1 MTQPD
6 TKDVF
11 LINAVFAAPN
21 LLRYPAAEASAAI
34 AAGDAAR
41 VAAPAIMAFLNGN
54 RDWPLLLPRCATGD
68 EGVTWYACAH
78 SEAHLRG
85 LQAEMRA
92 FIGPTF
98 SYFPSVRADLDGADA
113 IERTIDLRFEG
124 RVLKIDV
131 PTRYVEKVNRQLE
144 RYIGLL
150 MRRPT
155 IATHAV
161 SSFSQLRARFDM
173 ALLAGNESAAQECL
187 NALATRNLSAENR
200 HFLNIRFYAALGQW
214 NRIAEY
220 PLLPALINLKL
231 PPETYSDIF
240 EALYQ
245 TLLHSAEDSK
255 DLDTLLT
262 RFDERLFQAYPRL
275 FRTRR
280 SSIRPTV
287 LKGAICRELTLAAPD
302 PTQCMALLA
311 KLPAGAFPTA
321 IEAQIRVRCQQLQA
335 PEPGA
340 AALDALNAEEFDR
353 AFELFLGLP
362 SSLDVLCALLRCARE
377 IGNSSAA
384 RTVVALLDAA
394 PEAVRDA
401 AAQRSPRMHRI
412 VTELA
417 QSASATPKD
426 SGIQSL
432 LAQLPWLGDDGET
445 AEEYIA
451 RLREGAMSWDITEL
465 LLEIN
470 CGPIAAEVIEN
481 LSIEA
486 PEIFEQAFPL
496 WYRLFIERL
505 PMPDSRLV
513 PVYLALMATMRVRA
527 TYGDDEL
534 TLIKRAA
541 ACVLE
546 CGVNPSIYR
555 TMVDDLNAVMEEA
568 RSVYLIDWAIDLADQ
583 LLAAAC
589 PVAEARVRFL
599 TGVVSLANQFA
610 RRLTPLQ
617 GKLVQQIATES
628 GLKFHIVPAEI
639 VADAVLPA
647 AITGRVAIYTL
658 DSGTAGRARD
668 MLIQSY
674 PGLRVDLNHDQVC
687 TTALR
692 NLAKQ
697 VDWFVFAWRC
707 ATHQAW
713 FCVKD
718 SLGETRK
725 LCWSKGNG
733 AASLAQVIEQR
744 LLAPPEAA
752 DGIDE

>member
-1 MTQPD
+1 MQ
-6 TKDVF
+6 
-11 LINAVFAAPN
+11 I
-21 LLRYPAAEASAAI
+21 S
-34 AAGDAAR
+34 
-41 VAAPAIMAFLNGN
+41 
-54 RDWPLLLPRCATGD
+54 
-68 EGVTWYACAH
+68 
-78 SEAHLRG
+78 
-85 LQAEMRA
+85 
-92 FIGPTF
+92 
-98 SYFPSVRADLDGADA
+98 
-113 IERTIDLRFEG
+113 
-124 RVLKIDV
+124 
-131 PTRYVEKVNRQLE
+131 
-144 RYIGLL
+144 
-150 MRRPT
+150 
-155 IATHAV
+155 
-161 SSFSQLRARFDM
+161 
-173 ALLAGNESAAQECL
+173 AGNESAAKEL
-187 NALATRNLSAENR
+187 LTALATRNLSAENR

-214 NRIAEY
+214 SRIAEY

-245 TLLHSAEDSK
+245 TLLHPAEESK
-255 DLDTLLT
+255 DLDTLLA

-280 SSIRPTV
+280 NSIRPAV
-287 LKGAICRELTLAAPD
+287 LKGVICRELTLAAPD
-302 PTQCMALLA
+302 PKQCLALLA
-311 KLPAGAFPTA
+311 QLPVGAFPVA
-321 IEAQIRVRCQQLQA
+321 IEAQIRARCRQLQA
-335 PEPGA
+335 PEPGS

-353 AFELFLGLP
+353 AFELYLGLP
-362 SSLDVLCALLRCARE
+362 SSSDVLCALLRCARE
-377 IGNSSAA
+377 IGNSGNA
-384 RTVVALLDAA
+384 RSVVALLDSAT
-394 PEAVRDA
+394 EAVRDA
-401 AAQRSPRMHRI
+401 AVQRSPRMHKI

-417 QSASATPKD
+417 QSASAMRKD
-426 SGIQSL
+426 TGALSL
-432 LAQLPWLGDDGET
+432 LEQLPWMKDGGET

-451 RLREGAMSWDITEL
+451 RLREGAASWDVTEL
-465 LLEIN
+465 LSEIN
-470 CGPIAAEVIEN
+470 CGSIAAEVIEN
-481 LSIEA
+481 LSIDA
-486 PEIFEQAFPL
+486 PEVFEQAFPL

-505 PMPDSRLV
+505 PLPDSRIV

-534 TLIKRAA
+534 TLIRRAA

-555 TMVDDLNAVMEEA
+555 IMLDDLNAVMEEA

-599 TGVVSLANQFA
+599 AGVVSLANQFS

-617 GKLVQQIATES
+617 GKLVQQIAAES
-628 GLKFHIVPAEI
+628 GFEFDIAQTETVAEAVP
-639 VADAVLPA
+639 LA

-668 MLIQSY
+668 MLMLSY
-674 PGLRVDLNHDQVC
+674 PALRVDLNHDQVC

-707 ATHQAW
+707 STHQAW

-718 SLGETRK
+718 SIGESRK

-733 AASLAQVIEQR
+733 AASLAQVLEQR
-744 LLAPPEAA
+744 LLAPPDLGEG
-752 DGIDE
+752 DVQGVTLPGFG

>member
-1 MTQPD
+1 MTPPQS
-6 TKDVF
+6 KDDA
-11 LINAVFAAPN
+11 LIGAVFAAPN
-21 LLRYPAAEASAAI
+21 RLRYPVTAVGSAI
-34 AAGDAAR
+34 LAGDPVP
-41 VAAPAIMAFLNGN
+41 VAAPGIIAFLKGN
-54 RDWPLLLPRCATGD
+54 RDWPLLLPRCAVGD

-85 LQAEMRA
+85 LQAEMHA

-98 SYFPSVRADLDGADA
+98 SYFPSVRTVLDRTDD
-113 IERTIDLRFEG
+113 IERAIDMRFEG

-131 PTRYVEKVNRQLE
+131 PKRYVEKVNKQIE

-161 SSFSQLRARFDM
+161 ASFNQLRARFDM

-187 NALATRNLSAENR
+187 NALIARNLSAENR

-220 PLLPALINLKL
+220 PLLPALISLKL

-245 TLLHSAEDSK
+245 TLLHSAEEGK
-255 DLDTLLT
+255 DLDTLLK
-262 RFDERLFQAYPRL
+262 RFDERLFQAYPVL

-280 SSIRPTV
+280 NSNRPAV

-302 PTQCMALLA
+302 PQQCLALLSQ
-311 KLPAGAFPTA
+311 LPAGAFPTS
-321 IEAQIRVRCQQLQA
+321 IEEQIRARCQTLQA
-335 PEPGA
+335 PDPSTA
-340 AALDALNAEEFDR
+340 AFEALKAEEFDR
-353 AFELFLGLP
+353 SFDLFIGLP
-362 SSLDVLCALLRCARE
+362 PTLDVLCALLRCARE
-377 IGNSSAA
+377 IGEAAA

-394 PEAVRDA
+394 PEALRA
-401 AAQRSPRMHRI
+401 EAAQRSPKMYKI

-417 QSASATPKD
+417 SSVSVAPV
-426 SGIQSL
+426 SGKPLSL
-432 LAQLPWLGDDGET
+432 TARLRWLRDEGET
-445 AEEYIA
+445 AEEYVA
-451 RLREGAMSWDITEL
+451 RLREGAASWDITEL
-465 LLEIN
+465 LSEIN
-470 CGPIAAEVIEN
+470 CGPKSAEIIET

-486 PEIFEQAFPL
+486 PEVFEQAFPL

-505 PMPDSRLV
+505 PVPDTRLV
-513 PVYLALMATMRVRA
+513 PVYLALMATMRIRA

-546 CGVNPSIYR
+546 CGVNAATYKV
-555 TMVDDLNAVMEEA
+555 MVDDLGAVLDET
-568 RSVYLIDWAIDLADQ
+568 RSIYSLDWAIDLADQ
-583 LLAAAC
+583 LLIAAC
-589 PVAEARVRFL
+589 PASEARMRFL
-599 TGVVSLANQFA
+599 ASCVSLANQFA
-610 RRLTPLQ
+610 RRLTSLQ
-617 GKLVQQIATES
+617 GKLVQHIASES
-628 GLKFHIVPAEI
+628 GLEFNLVAAENM
-639 VADAVLPA
+639 ADEEAPTT

-658 DSGTAGRARD
+658 DSATAGRARD
-668 MLIQSY
+668 MLMESY

-687 TTALR
+687 TSGLR

-697 VDWFVFAWRC
+697 VDWFAFAWRC

-718 SLGETRK
+718 TLGDTGK
-725 LCWSKGNG
+725 LCWAKGNG
-733 AASLAQVIEQR
+733 AASLAQAIEQR
-744 LLAPPEAA
+744 LLAPPDA
-752 DGIDE
+752 DKMVE